1 MGFTYQLG
9 NLASSA
15 STTIQATTGYRYPLP
30 PTAAGVKRYGYGK
43 VIAIFLGAVWAY
55 MHVFLVLSPEMS
67 AHERAAEA
75 ESAYHLERLRAQGAS
90 LTQIGER
97 LAMGSNL
104 SKEDPNKDI
113 GEKRGQAEVGKF
125 ALTDFNL
132 TVAGIRATI
141 VRPRWTCKI

>member
-1 MGFTYQLG
+1 M
-9 NLASSA
+9 
-15 STTIQATTGYRYPLP
+15 R
-30 PTAAGVKRYGYGK
+30 
-43 VIAIFLGAVWAY
+43 
-55 MHVFLVLSPEMS
+55 
-67 AHERAAEA
+67 
-75 ESAYHLERLRAQGAS
+75 
-90 LTQIGER
+90 
-97 LAMGSNL
+97 SNL